1 MVRNDRNEPCSTT
14 TTTATTTITTA
25 TTTAIAPTTAT
36 GTGTPGSQTLPTP
49 PPTPLSLG
57 HIGRVIKLHEKS
69 IQTKYIHPE
78 YHVIES
84 SYIPHTG
91 THHAGNRTRDA
102 TGHMRGHS

>member
-14 TTTATTTITTA
+14 ATTATTTTTTT
-25 TTTAIAPTTAT
+25 TTTAAIASTTT
-36 GTGTPGSQTLPTP
+36 TGTPGSQTLPTP

-57 HIGRVIKLHEKS
+57 YIGRVIKLHEKS

-78 YHVIES
+78 YHVVES
-84 SYIPHTG
+84 SHIPHTG

-102 TGHMRGHS
+102 MGHMRGHS